1 MEDVR
6 STNGSAQLEK
16 SSSWPVS
23 NETFNGTAPEPV
35 VVVFVPPDEDVLA
48 EGNASFSSSTFLPTW
63 NASTTAST
71 ASVAEIQCLKGASK
85 TIDTKLES
93 VLSCLPAWDG
103 LSCWPR
109 TPAAHTVSIPC
120 FSTLNGV
127 NYDST
132 QNASRFCSA
141 SGVWAGKSDYSH
153 CVPVFEV
160 ERPIDGTTLYY
171 IGYGMSL
178 CALSIALWIFLYYKE
193 LRCLRNTIHVNL
205 MVTYFLIS
213 ITWITTATLQSV
225 PSAAYHKSACFMYV
239 VLTYLMGTNFFWMFV
254 EGLYLFILVVK
265 TFSIELVRVHVYAVI
280 GWGIPLVVVAVWA
293 VTKAYLS
300 PNHNDPNLSGGMCIW
315 QLKDIY
321 DCIFIGPVMLVLL
334 TNIFFL
340 SQIMWVLITK
350 LRAATSVESQQY
362 RKAAKAL
369 LVLIPLLGV
378 SYILVIWTPQHKTAK
393 VVFTYL
399 QIALLSTQGF
409 SVAVL
414 YCFLNGEVRNSVRH
428 HLERWKT
435 MRALRRGGDRCRQAL
450 GCGRSHKPFTLQ
462 RGSCVSFTTTTTSC
476 LPAAGSRFPSQHSK
490 RASNGSYA
498 QLPFSDNPV

>member
-1 MEDVR
+1 MANEAPQSEAAD
-6 STNGSAQLEK
+6 GAA
-16 SSSWPVS
+16 
-23 NETFNGTAPEPV
+23 NETELPEQVLFRFVTAEEPIYGNTSMASLLANATSAPTVSAAELQCLQADGNGTSDPRLGGLV
-35 VVVFVPPDEDVLA
+35 
-48 EGNASFSSSTFLPTW
+48 T
-63 NASTTAST
+63 
-71 ASVAEIQCLKGASK
+71 CM
-85 TIDTKLES
+85 
-93 VLSCLPAWDG
+93 PAWDG

-109 TPAAHTVSIPC
+109 TPGESVALVSC
-120 FSTLNGV
+120 FSSLNGLD
-127 NYDST
+127 YDTS
-132 QNASRFCSA
+132 QNASRLCS
-141 SGVWAGKSDYSH
+141 SNGSWAERSDYSN
-153 CVPVFEV
+153 CIPVYEV
-160 ERPIDGTTLYY
+160 ERPIDGTTIYY

-178 CALSIALWIFLYYKE
+178 CALTIALWIFLYYKD

-213 ITWITTATLQSV
+213 ITWITTATLQSI
-225 PSAAYHKSACFMYV
+225 PSPVYHKSACFMYV

-265 TFSIELVRVHVYAVI
+265 TFSIELVRMHVYAFI
-280 GWGIPLVVVAVWA
+280 GWGIPAVVVTIWA

-300 PNHNDPNLSGGMCIW
+300 PNHNDPNLSDGMCVW

-321 DCIFIGPVMLVLL
+321 DCVFIVPVILVLL

-393 VVFTYL
+393 VIFTYV
-399 QIALLSTQGF
+399 QITLFSTQGF
-409 SVAVL
+409 TVAVL

-435 MRALRRGGDRCRQAL
+435 MRALRRGDH
-450 GCGRSHKPFTLQ
+450 GRHSGGYRYGSHKPSALQ
-462 RGSCVSFTTTTTSC
+462 RGSCISFTTTTTSC
-476 LPAAGSRFPSQHSK
+476 IGNSRFPTSQSK
-490 RASNGSYA
+490 RPSNGSYA
-498 QLPFSDNPV
+498 HLPFRDDNV